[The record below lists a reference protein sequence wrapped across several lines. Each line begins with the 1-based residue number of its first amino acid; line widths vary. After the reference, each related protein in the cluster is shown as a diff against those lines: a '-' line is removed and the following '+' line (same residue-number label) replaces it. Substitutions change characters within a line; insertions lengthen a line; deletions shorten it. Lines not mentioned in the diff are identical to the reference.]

1 MRRNAMTS
9 GIAVTDVLGP
19 SICETFDIAVVDV
32 SQTSDVLL
40 FLYFQR
46 EQNPLTSTDGIFWP
60 RSPYLDFHI
69 LLEIL
74 FWLLSNSKGAI

>member
-1 MRRNAMTS
+1 MTS

-19 SICETFDIAVVDV
+19 SICETFDIAIVDV

-46 EQNPLTSTDGIFWP
+46 EQNPLNSTDGIF
-60 RSPYLDFHI
+60 
-69 LLEIL
+69 
-74 FWLLSNSKGAI
+74 